1 MPMATVT
8 RLTQGHCDARF
19 RTLADRFESLLASG
33 AEPGGAIAVIAD
45 GRLVVDLW
53 GGTKDRET
61 GAAWRE
67 DTLACCFSVTKGVLS
82 LLALRLAEQGGLDL
96 SARVADLWPG
106 FEAGGKGAMTV
117 SNIMC
122 HRSGLPAVSPDFD
135 EGDVYDWATM
145 TAALTA
151 SSPTVPLDGPPI
163 YQNMTYGYLMG
174 EVLRRAGNAPL
185 PSLIAA
191 ELTGALD
198 ADFHIALDDAAI
210 GRCATLNQ
218 DDPGGLFRAIA
229 ETPDS
234 LIARSMAGFDRRET
248 FNTLR
253 WRRAAIGSGSGHATA
268 RAIAKLYDQLIAKDG
283 LIGPSLQ
290 ALARQETGR
299 SDGYDPILGVPI
311 RYGTGF
317 ELSLPPS
324 LDFGPNPSTAG
335 YWGAGGALGFSDREA
350 GLAFGYVTCH
360 MAPELGCSAR
370 DRSLVAA
377 LYDAVGDYQ

>member
-1 MPMATVT
+1 MTIAT
-8 RLTQGHCDARF
+8 RLAQGRCDAGF

-61 GAAWRE
+61 GAAWHE

-82 LLALRLAEQGGLDL
+82 LLALRLADQGRLDL
-96 SARVADLWPG
+96 DARVADLWPG
-106 FEAGGKGAMTV
+106 FEAGGKGAVTV
-117 SNIMC
+117 GDIMR
-122 HRSGLPAVSPDFD
+122 HRSGLPAVSPDFQ
-135 EGDVYDWATM
+135 EGDLYDWPTM
-145 TAALTA
+145 TKALAA
-151 SSPTVPLDGPPI
+151 SSPTVPLDDPPI
-163 YQNMTYGYLMG
+163 YQNMTYGYLLG

-185 PSLIAA
+185 PALIAA
-191 ELTGALD
+191 ELTGPLQT
-198 ADFHIALDDAAI
+198 DFHIALDDAAI
-210 GRCATLNQ
+210 GRCATLSQ

-229 ETPDS
+229 EAPDS
-234 LIARSMAGFDRRET
+234 LFGRSMAGFDRRET
-248 FNTLR
+248 FNTAR
-253 WRRAAIGSGSGHATA
+253 WRRASIGSGSGHATA
-268 RAIAKLYDQLIAKDG
+268 RAIAKLYDQLIANGG

-290 ALARQETGR
+290 GLARQETGR
-299 SDGYDPILGVPI
+299 SDGDDPILGVPV

-335 YWGAGGALGFSDREA
+335 YWGAGGALGFADPQA
-350 GLAFGYVTCH
+350 GLAFGYVTSH

-370 DRSLVAA
+370 GRSLVAA
-377 LYDAVGDYQ
+377 LYDAVGGNTR

>member
-82 LLALRLAEQGGLDL
+82 LLALRLADQGRLDL
-96 SARVADLWPG
+96 DAKVADLWPG
-106 FEAGGKGAMTV
+106 FEAGGKAAITV
-117 SNIMC
+117 GDIMR
-122 HRSGLPAVSPDFD
+122 HRSGLPAVSPDFQ

-145 TAALTA
+145 TRALA
-151 SSPTVPLDGPPI
+151 VSSPTVPLDGPPI

-174 EVLRRAGNAPL
+174 EVLRRAGDASL
-185 PSLIAA
+185 PALIAT
-191 ELTGALD
+191 ELTGPLG
-198 ADFHIALDDAAI
+198 ADFHIALNDAAI
-210 GRCATLNQ
+210 GRCATLSQ
-218 DDPGGLFRAIA
+218 DDPGGLFRVIA

-234 LIARSMAGFDRRET
+234 LFARSMAGFSRDET
-248 FNTLR
+248 FNTTR
-253 WRRAAIGSGSGHATA
+253 WRRASIGSGSGHATA
-268 RAIAKLYDQLIAKDG
+268 RGIAWLYHQLIAKDG

-299 SDGYDPILGVPI
+299 SEGDDPILGVPI

-324 LDFGPNPSTAG
+324 LDFGPNPTTAG
-335 YWGAGGALGFSDREA
+335 YWGAGGALGFADREA
-350 GLAFGYVTCH
+350 NLAFGYVTSH

-370 DRSLVAA
+370 GRALVAA
-377 LYDAVGDYQ
+377 L